1 MNQVEKRLRQE
12 VAKLLEDGTI
22 EIFLGH
28 EAASLPLKASPCFVR
43 SSEEVDR
50 LVWNRTCT
58 SNLAAH
64 LPQLFKRPVGLK
76 GEWSP
81 PKVGVVVKGCDSR
94 SIVGLIKEKQI
105 PRDRLF
111 IIGVGCEGM
120 IDRHSV
126 RRALGA
132 AGLAE
137 AKIDGATLQA
147 RGTDGEERRIDIAE
161 VLAASCRECQHRSA
175 VLSDTT
181 LGEAPAPAQEVSRYT
196 NVAEFESKSPQER
209 WEYLA
214 TEISRCI
221 RCYACRDVCPNCYC
235 EECFAEET
243 APKWLGVT
251 TDLSDLFVFHLGRV
265 FHQAGRCVDCGAC
278 VAACPQGIDLRLLNQ
293 KINKDVEELF
303 GAQASLSL
311 EEAEAL
317 SSFRMEDDQS
327 FMTEP

>member
-1 MNQVEKRLRQE
+1 MNRVEQRLRQE

-22 EIFLGH
+22 EVFLGH
-28 EAASLPLKASPCFVR
+28 EAASLPLRTSPCFVR
-43 SSEEVDR
+43 SPKEVDR

-58 SNLAAH
+58 SNLAAY
-64 LPQLFKRPVGLK
+64 LPQLFKRPVRLK
-76 GEWSP
+76 GEWIP
-81 PKVGVVVKGCDSR
+81 PKVGVIAKGCDSR

-111 IIGVGCEGM
+111 VIGVGCEGM

-126 RRALGA
+126 GRALGVV
-132 AGLAE
+132 GLAD
-137 AKIDGATLQA
+137 AKIDGATLQVS
-147 RGTDGEERRIDIAE
+147 GTDAKERRIDIADM
-161 VLAASCRECQHRSA
+161 LAASCRECQHRSA
-175 VLSDTT
+175 VISDLS
-181 LGEAPAPAQEVSRYT
+181 LGDAPAPIQEVSRYA
-196 NVAEFESKSPQER
+196 NVAEFESKPPQER
-209 WEYLA
+209 FQYLVA
-214 TEISRCI
+214 ELSRCI
-221 RCYACRDVCPNCYC
+221 RCYACRDACPNCYC

-251 TDLSDLFVFHLGRV
+251 TDLPDVFVFHLGRV

-293 KINKDVEELF
+293 KVNKDVEELF

-311 EEAEAL
+311 EETEAL

>member
-1 MNQVEKRLRQE
+1 MKQVEETLRQE

-22 EIFLGH
+22 DVFVGH
-28 EAASLPLKASPCFVR
+28 EAASLPLKTSPCFVR
-43 SSEEVDR
+43 SPKEVDR
-50 LVWNRTCT
+50 LVWNRICT
-58 SNLAAH
+58 SNLATY

-76 GEWSP
+76 GEWTP
-81 PKVGVVVKGCDSR
+81 PKVGVVAKGCDSR

-111 IIGVGCEGM
+111 IIGIGCEGM

-126 RRALGA
+126 GRALGV
-132 AGLAE
+132 AGLAD
-137 AKIDGATLQA
+137 AKVDDKSVQVI
-147 RGTDGEERRIDIAE
+147 GTDGREKRIDIAD
-161 VLAASCRECQHRSA
+161 VLAASCRECQHREA
-175 VLSDTT
+175 VLSNLTI
-181 LGEAPAPAQEVSRYT
+181 GETPSSAPEVSHYA

-209 WEYLA
+209 WEHWVGEL
-214 TEISRCI
+214 SRCI
-221 RCYACRDVCPNCYC
+221 RCYACRQACPNCYC

-251 TDLSDLFVFHLGRV
+251 TDLSDVFVFHLGRA

-303 GAQASLSL
+303 EAQVSLSL